1 MKKTRKTLIRLQR
14 DNPWSTEKIRD
25 KQGNSRATRESA
37 VLQAQYTAAHP
48 WTLVLTYLSFPLLYY
63 CSASSDNVDQHGV
76 SFFMKNS
83 VILTAFLKI
92 KMPFF

>member
-37 VLQAQYTAAHP
+37 VLQAQYTVQLP
-48 WTLVLTYLSFPLLYY
+48 MDISSNISKLSLTYRNRVI
-63 CSASSDNVDQHGV
+63 ASTVV
-76 SFFMKNS
+76 LA
-83 VILTAFLKI
+83 VIMLI
-92 KMPFF
+92 GMG